1 MGPRVL
7 VSAPSRRVLV
17 HTAPSPVLI
26 QAAVLL
32 ALAIAATASASGRP
46 KPERRPLPGV
56 QAPAGYFVDS
66 LDAVTP
72 RPVWEEA
79 KDGDFTY
86 SIRRVFSDSTEQRM
100 LRIAEAVYPPRDA
113 LAGIAARAYY
123 EMGSDTA
130 GVPLWW
136 CRGIGARRI
145 PYAVTA
151 GTMEH
156 FLRLTQRWRHHN
168 FWETGMGGGLW
179 WSDMIYHANVTAAP
193 SFTDRDREFTNV
205 YLVQL
210 VFAWSYDDGTFV
222 PVTETM
228 RTVVLSR
235 RGDVLAVEGDG
246 RADEQV
252 RLSEHR
258 RIGYQSHI
266 MR

>member
-1 MGPRVL
+1 MGHRHSTNALFRPAVAL
-7 VSAPSRRVLV
+7 
-17 HTAPSPVLI
+17 
-26 QAAVLL
+26 AAALVLL
-32 ALAIAATASASGRP
+32 AVAVAATGARP
-46 KPERRPLPGV
+46 PNPRRNAALPGHM
-56 QAPAGYFVDS
+56 APAGYTIDS
-66 LDAVTP
+66 LDAVSE

-79 KDGDFTY
+79 KDGSFTY
-86 SIRRVFSDSTEQRM
+86 SIRRVFSDSTEARM
-100 LRIAEAVYPPRDA
+100 LAIAEAVYPPRDA

-151 GTMEH
+151 GTLQH
-156 FLRLTQRWRHHN
+156 FLRLTRRFRDHN
-168 FWETGMGGGLW
+168 FWETGMGGGLFW
-179 WSDMIYHANVTAAP
+179 TDFIYHARITATP
-193 SFTDRDREFTNV
+193 SFTYRNREFTNV
-205 YLVQL
+205 YVVEI
-210 VFAWSYDDGTFV
+210 VFAWAYDDGTFV

-228 RTVVLSR
+228 RTVVLSQ

-258 RIGYQSHI
+258 GIGRIDHV